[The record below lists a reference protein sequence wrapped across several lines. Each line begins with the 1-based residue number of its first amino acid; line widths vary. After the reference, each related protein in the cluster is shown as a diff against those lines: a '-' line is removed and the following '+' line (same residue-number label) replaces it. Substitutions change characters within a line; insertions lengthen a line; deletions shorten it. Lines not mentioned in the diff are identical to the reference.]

1 MFLVKISLFLLWMVL
16 FSLDFFFS
24 LFNEILNCIYW
35 FKSVVF
41 LPIMYQHVGPMI
53 AVLSVTKLMNALL
66 PLSVTILRL
75 VVQAEMNTEM
85 VAVEMDI
92 QVAYLDHMGAV
103 VEVEEHIMIAE
114 AIAATMRDM
123 IQVLMLLLGVQIQR
137 MGMMAWEIFQV
148 QRFKIH
154 LARKLSQVVG
164 VLVEVVVETAAG
176 LMVVAVAVAGP
187 AELVPMTMP
196 AGVNKVVV
204 G

>member
-1 MFLVKISLFLLWMVL
+1 MV
-16 FSLDFFFS
+16 
-24 LFNEILNCIYW
+24 
-35 FKSVVF
+35 V
-41 LPIMYQHVGPMI
+41 
-53 AVLSVTKLMNALL
+53 VLSVTKLMNALL
-66 PLSVTILRL
+66 PLSVTILCL
-75 VVQAEMNTEM
+75 VLQAEMNTEM
-85 VAVEMDI
+85 GAVEMDI

-103 VEVEEHIMIAE
+103 VEVE

-123 IQVLMLLLGVQIQR
+123 IQVLMLLLGVQIPR

-176 LMVVAVAVAGP
+176 LMVVAVAGP
-187 AELVPMTMP
+187 AELVPMTMT
-196 AGVNKVVV
+196 AGVKEVVV

>member
-1 MFLVKISLFLLWMVL
+1 MF
-16 FSLDFFFS
+16 
-24 LFNEILNCIYW
+24 
-35 FKSVVF
+35 
-41 LPIMYQHVGPMI
+41 G
-53 AVLSVTKLMNALL
+53 
-66 PLSVTILRL
+66 
-75 VVQAEMNTEM
+75 VQAEMNTEM

-103 VEVEEHIMIAE
+103 VEDEEHITIAE

-123 IQVLMLLLGVQIQR
+123 IQVMMLLLGVQIPR

-187 AELVPMTMP
+187 AELVLMTIP
-196 AGVNKVVV
+196 AGVKKVV

>member
-1 MFLVKISLFLLWMVL
+1 MFLVKISLFLSWIVL
-16 FSLDFFFS
+16 FSLGFLFS
-24 LFNEILNCIYW
+24 LFNEIFNCIYR

-41 LPIMYQHVGPMI
+41 LSIMYQHVGPMI
-53 AVLSVTKLMNALL
+53 VVLSVYECLA
-66 PLSVTILRL
+66 SL
-75 VVQAEMNTEM
+75 VGNYFMFGVQAEMNTEM

-103 VEVEEHIMIAE
+103 VEVEEHITIAE

-123 IQVLMLLLGVQIQR
+123 IQVLMLLLGVQIPR

-176 LMVVAVAVAGP
+176 
-187 AELVPMTMP
+187 
-196 AGVNKVVV
+196 
-204 G
+204 